1 MTFETFDQSNEETW
15 PDWFAKFFRFSEIS
29 DFQKFQIFRN
39 FSDFRKFFRF
49 AESFWKIFRFS
60 ENFQIFFGNF
70 SDFGKIFRFWE
81 IFSDFGKFVRFSE
94 NIQIFRKCSE
104 HKYKHTKTQIHK
116 KHKHVTQKNTN
127 TICELKFNIFRLLS
141 QDFSWSQFHSWKSL
155 CSVVLIT
162 CLKGSQH
169 KRKRVQQLRDA
180 CFPKMDEFSKNFQ
193 RGGGRALKTGV

>member
-1 MTFETFDQSNEETW
+1 MTW
-15 PDWFAKFFRFSEIS
+15 LICKI
-29 DFQKFQIFRN
+29 FQIFRN
-39 FSDFRKFFRF
+39 FRFSEIFQIFGNFSDLRKVFGKFSDFR
-49 AESFWKIFRFS
+49 KIFRFS
-60 ENFQIFFGNF
+60 LEIFQIL
-70 SDFGKIFRFWE
+70 GK
-81 IFSDFGKFVRFSE
+81 FSDFGKFFQILGNLSDFPKIFRFSE